1 MSLLSVFTP
10 VLLQP
15 EAFEMSISQSR
26 SLLAPPSGSLTITD
40 PTVAYGLEPN
50 SPEEQLLP
58 TVYLSLVIPTFNESE
73 NIEALIELLSRLLD
87 QVLPGNYELIVVD
100 DDSPDYTWKIAQELV
115 SQYPQVRVMRR
126 QQERGLSTA
135 VIRGWQVARGEVLGV
150 IDGDLQ
156 HPPEVLLQLIA
167 ETQQGADLATAS
179 RHVEGGG
186 VSSWSVVRRFLSR
199 GAQLV
204 GLVIL
209 PGVVGRVSDPMSG
222 YFLVRRSAIAG
233 KTLSPVG
240 YKILIEVLGRGNIG
254 RVAEVGYVFQERQ
267 GGESKVT
274 WKQYVDYLRHLGRL
288 RLALSPFGRFIR
300 FGFVG
305 LTGLFVDMSVF
316 YLLREGL
323 QLGLT
328 RSNIISVELAIIN
341 NFFWNDAWTFSDVS
355 SRQQGWRQ
363 RAKRLLKFNVV
374 CLLGL
379 VLNTLIVNGLYNV
392 FHVNQY
398 VAKMIAIAV
407 VLFWNFWINL
417 KLSWRVT
424 EVK

>member
-1 MSLLSVFTP
+1 MSTDP
-10 VLLQP
+10 
-15 EAFEMSISQSR
+15 SR
-26 SLLAPPSGSLTITD
+26 PLLAPPSGSLTIS
-40 PTVAYGLEPN
+40 EPKVDSALQLDAPEA
-50 SPEEQLLP
+50 SPSSS
-58 TVYLSLVIPTFNESE
+58 VYLSLVIPTFNESE
-73 NIEALIELLSRLLD
+73 NIEAMIELLSKLLD
-87 QVLPGNYELIVVD
+87 QALPGNYELIVVD
-100 DDSPDYTWKIAQELV
+100 DDSPDYTWKIAQEMV
-115 SQYPQVRVMRR
+115 SQYPQLRVMRR

-156 HPPEVLLQLIA
+156 HPPEVLLQLVA

-199 GAQLV
+199 GAQLI
-204 GLVIL
+204 GLIIL
-209 PGVVGRVSDPMSG
+209 PGVIGRVSDPMSG

-267 GGESKVT
+267 SGESKVT
-274 WKQYVDYLRHLGRL
+274 WKQYVEYLRHLVRL

-328 RSNIISVELAIIN
+328 RSNIISVELAILN
-341 NFFWNDAWTFSDVS
+341 NFLWNDAWTFSDIS

-363 RAKRLLKFNVV
+363 RAKRLLKFNVI
-374 CLLGL
+374 CLMGL
-379 VLNTLIVNGLYNV
+379 ILNTLIVNFLFNALGM
-392 FHVNQY
+392 NQY
-398 VAKMIAIAV
+398 VAKLIAIAV

>member
-1 MSLLSVFTP
+1 MSTDP
-10 VLLQP
+10 
-15 EAFEMSISQSR
+15 SR
-26 SLLAPPSGSLTITD
+26 PLLAPPSGSLTISEPKVD
-40 PTVAYGLEPN
+40 PALQLDAPEA
-50 SPEEQLLP
+50 SPSSS
-58 TVYLSLVIPTFNESE
+58 VYLSLVIPTFNESE
-73 NIEALIELLSRLLD
+73 NIEAMIELLSKLLD
-87 QVLPGNYELIVVD
+87 QALPGNYELIVVD
-100 DDSPDYTWKIAQELV
+100 DDSPDYTWKIAQEMV
-115 SQYPQVRVMRR
+115 SQYPQLRVMRR

-156 HPPEVLLQLIA
+156 HPPEVLLQLVA

-199 GAQLV
+199 GAQLI
-204 GLVIL
+204 GLIIL
-209 PGVVGRVSDPMSG
+209 PGVIGRVSDPMSG

-267 GGESKVT
+267 SGESKVT
-274 WKQYVDYLRHLGRL
+274 WKQYVEYLRHLVRL

-328 RSNIISVELAIIN
+328 RSNIISVELAILN
-341 NFFWNDAWTFSDVS
+341 NFLWNDAWTFSDIS

-363 RAKRLLKFNVV
+363 RAKRLLKFNVI
-374 CLLGL
+374 CLMGL
-379 VLNTLIVNGLYNV
+379 ILNTLIVNFLFNALGM
-392 FHVNQY
+392 NQY
-398 VAKMIAIAV
+398 VAKLIAIAV

>member
-1 MSLLSVFTP
+1 MSTDPSL
-10 VLLQP
+10 
-15 EAFEMSISQSR
+15 R
-26 SLLAPPSGSLTITD
+26 SLLPAPSGSLTISK
-40 PTVAYGLEPN
+40 PTINPALQLDA
-50 SPEEQLLP
+50 PEASLSP
-58 TVYLSLVIPTFNESE
+58 TVYLSLVIPTFKERE
-73 NIEALIELLSRLLD
+73 NIAALIELLSQLLD

-240 YKILIEVLGRGNIG
+240 YKILIEVLGRGDIG

-288 RLALSPFGRFIR
+288 RLALSPFGRFVR

-305 LTGLFVDMSVF
+305 ITGLFVDMSVF
-316 YLLREGL
+316 YLLREVL
-323 QLGLT
+323 KLGLT

-355 SRQQGWRQ
+355 SQQQGSRQ

-379 VLNTLIVNGLYNV
+379 VLNTLILNVLYNV

>member
-1 MSLLSVFTP
+1 
-10 VLLQP
+10 
-15 EAFEMSISQSR
+15 MSIDPSLF
-26 SLLAPPSGSLTITD
+26 LLAAPSGSLTISESKIE
-40 PTVAYGLEPN
+40 PALQLEVPGA
-50 SPEEQLLP
+50 SPSHG
-58 TVYLSLVIPTFNESE
+58 VYLSLVIPTFNESE
-73 NIEALIELLSRLLD
+73 NIEAMIELLSRLLD

-115 SQYPQVRVMRR
+115 SEYPQVRVMRR

-222 YFLVRRSAIAG
+222 YFLIRRSAIAG

-240 YKILIEVLGRGNIG
+240 YKILIEVLGRGSIG

-316 YLLREGL
+316 YLLREEL

-328 RSNIISVELAIIN
+328 TSNTISVELAIIN

-398 VAKMIAIAV
+398 AAKMIAIAV